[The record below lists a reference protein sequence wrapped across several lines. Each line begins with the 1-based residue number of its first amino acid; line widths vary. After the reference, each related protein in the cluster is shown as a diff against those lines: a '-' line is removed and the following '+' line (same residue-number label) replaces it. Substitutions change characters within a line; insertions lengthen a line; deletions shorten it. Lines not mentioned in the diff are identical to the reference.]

1 MSSLNDVA
9 DDCYIFRGFNSP
21 DGSVAR
27 ATSLLPGPL
36 LTSSSKRGES
46 LVLAMQELLQLA
58 CGLSHEDSKLFTLH
72 TGGPFEI

>member
-1 MSSLNDVA
+1 MTTARSLA
-9 DDCYIFRGFNSP
+9 
-21 DGSVAR
+21 
-27 ATSLLPGPL
+27 LPRCFLGPL